1 MIRFAFWKRLL
12 WLQWGDWV
20 GKEHGWV
27 EGDQLDGLARGDGG
41 KDGKRWMGWRKN
53 TKSQKSCK
61 K

>member
-1 MIRFAFWKRLL
+1 M
-12 WLQWGDWV
+12 
-20 GKEHGWV
+20 